1 MTPAIRF
8 FEVQGNAAAFREHT
22 WMRDGWNGGY
32 ITFDGNDIS
41 VPAGGSEAEFGPYCL
56 ADGEYI
62 FAKNNI
68 LKEKSILMNV
78 FVLLYNSGTDKEGIH
93 SIELKGRTIVLM
105 FEDKDDATRYCGL
118 LEAQDFP
125 LPTVEMINIEE
136 IKDFCIKLD
145 YECKLVEKNFVP
157 KTAEDRLLISPPQKN
172 LEVENW
178 EEDKNSNKDSIDI
191 NTIKENLEKLL

>member
-1 MTPAIRF
+1 M
-8 FEVQGNAAAFREHT
+8 
-22 WMRDGWNGGY
+22 
-32 ITFDGNDIS
+32 
-41 VPAGGSEAEFGPYCL
+41 
-56 ADGEYI
+56 
-62 FAKNNI
+62 NI
-68 LKEKSILMNV
+68 

-105 FEDKDDATRYCGL
+105 FEDKDDAIRYCCL

-125 LPTVEMINIEE
+125 LPTVEMIEIEE
-136 IKDFCIKLD
+136 IKDFCNKLD

-172 LEVENW
+172 LETGNW
-178 EEDKNSNKDSIDI
+178 EGDPNDKENIDI

>member
-1 MTPAIRF
+1 M
-8 FEVQGNAAAFREHT
+8 
-22 WMRDGWNGGY
+22 
-32 ITFDGNDIS
+32 
-41 VPAGGSEAEFGPYCL
+41 
-56 ADGEYI
+56 
-62 FAKNNI
+62 NI
-68 LKEKSILMNV
+68 

-93 SIELKGRTIVLM
+93 SIELKGITIVVM
-105 FEDKDDATRYCGL
+105 FEDRVDATRYCGL

-136 IKDFCIKLD
+136 IRDFCIKLD

-172 LEVENW
+172 LEVEKW
-178 EEDKNSNKDSIDI
+178 EEDKNNNKDNIDI

>member
-1 MTPAIRF
+1 M
-8 FEVQGNAAAFREHT
+8 
-22 WMRDGWNGGY
+22 
-32 ITFDGNDIS
+32 
-41 VPAGGSEAEFGPYCL
+41 
-56 ADGEYI
+56 
-62 FAKNNI
+62 NI
-68 LKEKSILMNV
+68 

-118 LEAQDFP
+118 LEAQDFA

-178 EEDKNSNKDSIDI
+178 DEDNVGDQYVEILVVIPADI
-191 NTIKENLEKLL
+191 NDEEIALYTRLQELSLSDS

>member
-1 MTPAIRF
+1 M
-8 FEVQGNAAAFREHT
+8 
-22 WMRDGWNGGY
+22 
-32 ITFDGNDIS
+32 
-41 VPAGGSEAEFGPYCL
+41 
-56 ADGEYI
+56 
-62 FAKNNI
+62 NI
-68 LKEKSILMNV
+68 
-78 FVLLYNSGTDKEGIH
+78 FVLLYNSGSDKEGIH

-125 LPTVEMINIEE
+125 LPTVEMIDIEE

-145 YECKLVEKNFVP
+145 YEYKLVEKNFVP

-172 LEVENW
+172 LEVYDWDRKSNNTEN
-178 EEDKNSNKDSIDI
+178 IDI

>member
-1 MTPAIRF
+1 M
-8 FEVQGNAAAFREHT
+8 
-22 WMRDGWNGGY
+22 
-32 ITFDGNDIS
+32 
-41 VPAGGSEAEFGPYCL
+41 
-56 ADGEYI
+56 
-62 FAKNNI
+62 NI
-68 LKEKSILMNV
+68 

-125 LPTVEMINIEE
+125 SPTVEMIDIEE
-136 IKDFCIKLD
+136 IKEFCIKLD
-145 YECKLVEKNFVP
+145 YEFKLVEKNFIP

-172 LEVENW
+172 LEVDDW
-178 EEDKNSNKDSIDI
+178 GKNNNNKEKIDI

>member
-1 MTPAIRF
+1 M
-8 FEVQGNAAAFREHT
+8 
-22 WMRDGWNGGY
+22 
-32 ITFDGNDIS
+32 
-41 VPAGGSEAEFGPYCL
+41 
-56 ADGEYI
+56 
-62 FAKNNI
+62 NI
-68 LKEKSILMNV
+68 

-93 SIELKGRTIVLM
+93 SIELKGKTIVLM

-125 LPTVEMINIEE
+125 LPTVEMINIDE

-145 YECKLVEKNFVP
+145 YEFKLVEKNFVP

-172 LEVENW
+172 LEVEDW
-178 EEDKNSNKDSIDI
+178 EGDNNNNRDIDL

>member
-1 MTPAIRF
+1 
-8 FEVQGNAAAFREHT
+8 
-22 WMRDGWNGGY
+22 
-32 ITFDGNDIS
+32 
-41 VPAGGSEAEFGPYCL
+41 
-56 ADGEYI
+56 
-62 FAKNNI
+62 
-68 LKEKSILMNV
+68 MNV

-125 LPTVEMINIEE
+125 LPAVEMIDIEE

-145 YECKLVEKNFVP
+145 YEYKLVQKNFVP

-178 EEDKNSNKDSIDI
+178 EEGKNNNKNSIDI

>member
-1 MTPAIRF
+1 M
-8 FEVQGNAAAFREHT
+8 
-22 WMRDGWNGGY
+22 
-32 ITFDGNDIS
+32 
-41 VPAGGSEAEFGPYCL
+41 
-56 ADGEYI
+56 
-62 FAKNNI
+62 NI
-68 LKEKSILMNV
+68 

-125 LPTVEMINIEE
+125 LPTVERIDLDE

-145 YECKLVEKNFVP
+145 YEYKLVEKNFVP

-172 LEVENW
+172 LGVEDW
-178 EEDKNSNKDSIDI
+178 GEDSNKKEKIDI